1 MIGRQGS
8 AGRDPTD
15 GANLNAHAL
24 QNGRVSTSGLLHR
37 YAQEWRTATSHPFLD
52 GIRDGSLP
60 PGAFAA
66 WLQQDY
72 LFVGDLLPFQA
83 RLLAA
88 APRAAQEVLA
98 RGLVALESELIWF
111 EAQVARRGLVLDGPR
126 HPTTQAYREEMERLL
141 SEPFEVAMTALWA
154 VEQAY
159 LEAWRGAAPG
169 SAEYREFVEHWTEP
183 SFANYVTGLEV
194 HTSDSPLA
202 EAAWLRI
209 VRLEH
214 EFWDMALGAG

>member
-1 MIGRQGS
+1 M
-8 AGRDPTD
+8 
-15 GANLNAHAL
+15 GASRLI
-24 QNGRVSTSGLLHR
+24 HR
-37 YAQEWRTATSHPFLD
+37 HPREWRAATSHPFLD

-60 PGAFAA
+60 AGAFAA

-72 LFVGDLLPFQA
+72 LFVNDLLRFQA

-88 APRAAQEVLA
+88 APRPAQEVLA
-98 RGLVALESELIWF
+98 GGLVALESELTWF
-111 EAQVARRGLVLDGPR
+111 EGQVARRGLLLDEPR
-126 HPTTQAYREEMERLL
+126 HPTTQAYREELERLL
-141 SEPFEVAMTALWA
+141 SEPFEVGMTALWA

-169 SAEYREFVEHWTEP
+169 STEYREFVEHWTEP
-183 SFANYVTGLEV
+183 SFATYVTGLEV
-194 HTSDSPLA
+194 HASDSPLA